1 MTEEISTEEI
11 KTEQLSSD
19 KMRSKPVG
27 KLLTEMAL
35 PAIISMFVQALY
47 NIVDSIFVANI
58 TSSIFSPDYAG
69 TVKQLGDDSFIAVSI
84 VFPMTMVVI
93 ALALAIAIGVNAY
106 IARKLGEGNVEKA
119 NRAAQTAIVMVFI
132 VWAILAILA
141 FTIVDPFV
149 RAFITTDNVTSV
161 DYVVEQANLYL
172 TMYMAGSLGCL
183 FAMTGERILQAT
195 GNMKVSMCS
204 QIIGAVVNIIL
215 DAVFILVFKWGVFG
229 AIFATLIGQWC
240 SAGFVL
246 CNFLF
251 KKNDVS
257 ISFKGFKFEK
267 SYFNNIAK
275 VGLPVFVMNA
285 MSSFITIIL
294 NVILKQYPSG
304 IFVLSA
310 YFKVQSFIF
319 MPIFGLMQGAMPIM
333 SYNYGANLRQ
343 RFKRTFQLVIYVSL
357 AIMVV
362 GTVLFQ
368 VIPYHIMGILTST
381 EATIKDG
388 AFAFRIIS
396 LSFIPAA
403 FSIVLINMLQSINK
417 PITSLLMSL
426 CRQLIVLLPAAF
438 LLDRLFG
445 LEGIWFSYPIAEVL
459 SVVIF
464 IPFVIKDY
472 RKQFERKQLQY
483 EQGLLK

>member
-1 MTEEISTEEI
+1 MTEEI

-106 IARKLGEGNVEKA
+106 IARKLGEGNIEKA

-132 VWAILAILA
+132 VWAILAMLA

-204 QIIGAVVNIIL
+204 RSSVPL
-215 DAVFILVFKWGVFG
+215 S
-229 AIFATLIGQWC
+229 T
-240 SAGFVL
+240 
-246 CNFLF
+246 
-251 KKNDVS
+251 
-257 ISFKGFKFEK
+257 SF
-267 SYFNNIAK
+267 
-275 VGLPVFVMNA
+275 
-285 MSSFITIIL
+285 
-294 NVILKQYPSG
+294 
-304 IFVLSA
+304 
-310 YFKVQSFIF
+310 
-319 MPIFGLMQGAMPIM
+319 
-333 SYNYGANLRQ
+333 
-343 RFKRTFQLVIYVSL
+343 
-357 AIMVV
+357 
-362 GTVLFQ
+362 
-368 VIPYHIMGILTST
+368 
-381 EATIKDG
+381 
-388 AFAFRIIS
+388 
-396 LSFIPAA
+396 
-403 FSIVLINMLQSINK
+403 
-417 PITSLLMSL
+417 
-426 CRQLIVLLPAAF
+426 
-438 LLDRLFG
+438 
-445 LEGIWFSYPIAEVL
+445 
-459 SVVIF
+459 
-464 IPFVIKDY
+464 
-472 RKQFERKQLQY
+472 
-483 EQGLLK
+483 